1 VIFPASLLSGFA
13 FPIANMPKIIRIFTI
28 FNPMRYMMTILRD
41 IFLKGN
47 GLDILW
53 PNYLAM
59 FLIGAVLLTA
69 ATLRFKKTG

>member
-1 VIFPASLLSGFA
+1 
-13 FPIANMPKIIRIFTI
+13 
-28 FNPMRYMMTILRD
+28 MRYMMTILRD

-59 FLIGAVLLTA
+59 LLLGTALLTT